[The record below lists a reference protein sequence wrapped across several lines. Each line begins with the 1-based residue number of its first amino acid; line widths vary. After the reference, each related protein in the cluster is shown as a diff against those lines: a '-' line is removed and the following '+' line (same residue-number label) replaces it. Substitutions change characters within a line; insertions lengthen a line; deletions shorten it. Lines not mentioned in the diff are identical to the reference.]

1 MNCCSNWGLTFQN
14 IRSLLVDSM
23 WWSSRGLKKFMHCI
37 KKKKKKKITA
47 SRLFLH
53 CLFLWRNLHFFI
65 RLFKVLSSSA
75 PVTFLCSLAFPNR
88 DLNHLVLRDGTL
100 YYLLSECILLIS
112 NDLQDILRACI
123 WHHKYIYKWISVL
136 YTNILQVPF
145 LLKHAIGKNNLFC

>member
-1 MNCCSNWGLTFQN
+1 MNCCSNWCLTFQN

-23 WWSSRGLKKFMHCI
+23 WWSLRGLKNFMHYI
-37 KKKKKKKITA
+37 KKKKFTA

-75 PVTFLCSLAFPNR
+75 PVTFLCSLAFPIR
-88 DLNHLVLRDGTL
+88 DLNHLVLRDGAL

-112 NDLQDILRACI
+112 SDLQDVLRACI